1 MCYTPIQLRKEYE
14 IVWCS
19 NMPQNANHGK
29 ETIPFLEYDRTN
41 VFCGHTGHFFWSF
54 NAWYLL
60 QASVPN
66 PHTYYSGLTK
76 STRNR
81 KCQDYVKVTGECLGA
96 M

>member
-54 NAWYLL
+54 NA
-60 QASVPN
+60 
-66 PHTYYSGLTK
+66 
-76 STRNR
+76 
-81 KCQDYVKVTGECLGA
+81 
-96 M
+96 